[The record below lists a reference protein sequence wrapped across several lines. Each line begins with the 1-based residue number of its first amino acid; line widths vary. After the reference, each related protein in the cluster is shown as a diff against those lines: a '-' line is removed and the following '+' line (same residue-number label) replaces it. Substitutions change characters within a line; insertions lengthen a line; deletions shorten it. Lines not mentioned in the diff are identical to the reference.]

1 MRNRGACALMVAVLA
16 CAATGILRPVHPA
29 QAQDQGAS
37 GAAGGVSKRQKA
49 EAALNEALAR
59 AQSAF
64 EESDEMVAEK
74 KALATAQGELD
85 QRRDAVLAKLM
96 TQERYKF
103 LADKIAAAET
113 RVADLQ
119 ARHATP
125 KAIAAASEEAF
136 RLAAL
141 TGKMEREA
149 QAADAGYVAAKE
161 RVVQA
166 NRVITDSRKLFQARL
181 RTSIELR
188 PLREAVEKAAA
199 R

>member
-1 MRNRGACALMVAVLA
+1 
-16 CAATGILRPVHPA
+16 
-29 QAQDQGAS
+29 
-37 GAAGGVSKRQKA
+37 
-49 EAALNEALAR
+49 
-59 AQSAF
+59 
-64 EESDEMVAEK
+64 
-74 KALATAQGELD
+74 
-85 QRRDAVLAKLM
+85 VLAKLM
-96 TQERYKF
+96 THERYKF
-103 LADKIAAAET
+103 LADKIAAGET

-125 KAIAAASEEAF
+125 EAIAAISEEAF

-166 NRVITDSRKLFQARL
+166 NKVITDSRKLFQARL